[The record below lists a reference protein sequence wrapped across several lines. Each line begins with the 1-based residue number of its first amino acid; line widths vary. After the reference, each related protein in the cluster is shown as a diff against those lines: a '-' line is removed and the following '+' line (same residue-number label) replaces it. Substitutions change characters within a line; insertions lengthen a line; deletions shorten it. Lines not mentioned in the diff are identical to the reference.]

1 MNFPSK
7 SLPAKNSSRPERAPG
22 PELLRIVCMLMIL
35 TSHFFVHGKVL
46 GSLKPSD
53 VNFHIGW
60 FIEACCYVMVNC
72 FVLITGY
79 YQSASRFRLKKFLLL
94 WGQVDATSAGVY
106 LGLCAAKI
114 IPFAWSGFFTAAA
127 AITGTRYWFATAYL
141 ILYALSP
148 LLNRAMRDLGRREH
162 FYACAALW
170 GLFVVGRNVTYWLDF
185 ANLHGGYS
193 YVSFIVLYVTAA
205 YLRKYPPK
213 KRCWLGWYF
222 LLSAVTALSRILMT
236 VLYYRYRFD
245 SGYLKVFMQY
255 NSLPV
260 VAASVCLFLFFLNL
274 DIKGRVPRALIGFFA
289 PLTFGVYIIHE
300 HRDLREPLW
309 GLLKPW
315 ESARS
320 PKIFLILI
328 AVVLSLFFICAILE
342 FLRRCLSRLLR
353 VPNLFGLI
361 ADKLGSAAR
370 ALADRHLPPEETCT
384 DTTKQESTLSGNA
397 P

>member
-7 SLPAKNSSRPERAPG
+7 SNETRVAKGPSRSRGPERAPG

-46 GSLKPSD
+46 GSLRTTD
-53 VNFHIGW
+53 VNYSVGW

-79 YQSASRFRLKKFLLL
+79 YQSASRFKLKKFLLL
-94 WGQVDATSAGVY
+94 WGQIDLTSAAVY
-106 LGLCAAKI
+106 LALAAFKI
-114 IPFAWSGFFTAAA
+114 IPFVWSGFFTAAA
-127 AITGTRYWFATAYL
+127 AVTGTRYWFATAYL

-148 LLNRAMRDLGRREH
+148 LLNRAMRDLSRREH
-162 FYACAALW
+162 LYACAALW

-213 KRCWLGWYF
+213 KRNWLGWYF
-222 LLSAVTALSRILMT
+222 LLSGVTALSRILMA
-236 VLYYRYRFD
+236 VLYHRYRFSSD
-245 SGYLKVFMQY
+245 FLKVFMQY

-260 VAASVCLFLFFLNL
+260 AAASVCLFLFFLNL

-300 HRDLREPLW
+300 HRDLRDPLW
-309 GLLKPW
+309 NLLKPW
-315 ESARS
+315 EIARS
-320 PKIFLILI
+320 PKMFLLLI
-328 AVVLSLFFICAILE
+328 ATVLSLFLICALLE
-342 FLRRCLSRLLR
+342 FLRRTLSRLFR
-353 VPNLFGLI
+353 VPELFARI
-361 ADKLGSAAR
+361 ADGLCSLTR
-370 ALADRHLPPEETCT
+370 SLLERHLPPEESCT
-384 DTTKQESTLSGNA
+384 NTTKQE
-397 P
+397 